1 MYRKIMMTIAILMLL
16 NMIIGCTAKEPVIK
30 ATADVADVKQQL
42 EKFAPVEI
50 AYDGSQLSEGD
61 HQALLKLVE
70 AAKLMDQ
77 IFLRQVYDK
86 NP

>member
-30 ATADVADVKQQL
+30 ATADVAAVKQQL

-50 AYDGSQLSEGD
+50 AYDG
-61 HQALLKLVE
+61 
-70 AAKLMDQ
+70 
-77 IFLRQVYDK
+77 
-86 NP
+86 